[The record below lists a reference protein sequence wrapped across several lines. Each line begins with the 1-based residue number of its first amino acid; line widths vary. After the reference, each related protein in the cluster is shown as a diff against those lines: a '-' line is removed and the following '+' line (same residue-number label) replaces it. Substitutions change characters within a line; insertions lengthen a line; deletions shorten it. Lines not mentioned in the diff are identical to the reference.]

1 MIPPYQ
7 ITTKALELIVSISE
21 KIGEINATHLQKV
34 PATLRKTNRIKTI
47 QSSLEIEGN
56 TLSVEQITDILNNKR
71 VLAPQKDILEV
82 KNAILLYDALNKFKP
97 NSLHSFLEAHKVLM
111 TGLITNPGKIR
122 SKAVGIIKGSKIT
135 HVAPPGT
142 MVKALLNELFN
153 YLKNG
158 KDLILIKSCVF
169 HYEIEFIHP
178 FVDGNGRM
186 GRFWQTVI
194 LKEQYPVFEYLPI
207 EAVVKKRQVDY
218 YKALSISDK
227 SRHSTPF
234 IEFMLAVIEES
245 LEELLSNQNTTITA
259 TDRISLFKQKIGNSS
274 FSRKDYLREY
284 KDISNATA
292 SRDLKE
298 AVEKKMLKK
307 TGDKRVTVYKF
318 Q

>member
-1 MIPPYQ
+1 MTPPYQ
-7 ITTKALELIVSISE
+7 ITNRVLELIASISE
-21 KIGEINATHLQKV
+21 KIGEVNATHLQKA

-56 TLSVEQITDILNNKR
+56 TLSVEQITDIINNKR

-82 KNAILLYDALNKFKP
+82 KNAILLYDGLNKFKP
-97 NSLHSFLEAHKVLM
+97 KSLPSFLEAHKILM
-111 TGLITNPGKIR
+111 TGLVAAPGKIR
-122 SKAVGIIKGSKIT
+122 SKAVGIVKGAKIT

-142 MVKALLNELFN
+142 MVKALLNELFS

-186 GRFWQTVI
+186 GRFWQTVL

-207 EAVVKKRQVDY
+207 ETVVKKRQVDY

-227 SRHSTPF
+227 SGHSTPF

-245 LEELLSNQNTTITA
+245 LEELLLNQNTSVTA
-259 TDRISLFKQKIGNSS
+259 VDRISLFKQKIGNSS
-274 FSRKDYLREY
+274 FSRKDYLRDN
-284 KDISNATA
+284 KDISSATA

-298 AVEKKMLKK
+298 AVEKKVLKK
-307 TGDKRVTVYKF
+307 SGDRSITVYKF
-318 Q
+318 L

>member
-1 MIPPYQ
+1 MTPPYQ
-7 ITTKALELIVSISE
+7 ITNRILELIASVSE
-21 KIGEINATHLQKV
+21 KIGEVNATHLQKA

-56 TLSVEQITDILNNKR
+56 TLSVEQITDIINNKR

-82 KNAILLYDALNKFKP
+82 KNAILLYDGLNKFKP
-97 NSLHSFLEAHKVLM
+97 KSLPSFLEAHKILM
-111 TGLITNPGKIR
+111 TGLIAAPGKIR

-142 MVKALLNELFN
+142 MVKPLLNELFF
-153 YLKNG
+153 YLKTG
-158 KDLILIKSCVF
+158 KDLVLIKSCVF

-207 EAVVKKRQVDY
+207 ETVVKKRQVEY

-227 SRHSTPF
+227 SGHSTPF

-245 LEELLSNQNTTITA
+245 LEELLLNQNTTITA
-259 TDRISLFKQKIGNSS
+259 VDRMSLFKQKIGNSS
-274 FSRKDYLREY
+274 FSRKDYLRDN
-284 KDISNATA
+284 KDISSATA

-298 AVEKKMLKK
+298 AVDKKILEKS
-307 TGDKRVTVYKF
+307 GDRRIAVYKF
-318 Q
+318 L